1 MEDSVKPWREQQ
13 KGAFITQSLN
23 RQKEGGVPGI
33 WTFPC
38 VERAAWEVLR
48 PLGVWGSQPA
58 MTGQEGSL
66 RAKDLILTFLPPW
79 SLVNAPRPNA
89 WNHKEARGQGN
100 LLKESIHAFSL
111 SGQRG
116 SGGVN
121 QRHPALRG
129 NLFWQHRS
137 MVRNF
142 PERKNNLRFLFLFF
156 KCRYLDLL
164 PTRRRFWIIR
174 SGIGLMSVLLQQC
187 KVFSRYSLDHTVRN
201 SSLNIEWGSC
211 LRKLP
216 LGANFHVKVF
226 AENSWES
233 RHPVTWWSIELSIYL
248 WIKTLRI

>member
-1 MEDSVKPWREQQ
+1 MGFLESGHFLVWRGLPERCSGLWECEAANLHWLDR
-13 KGAFITQSLN
+13 KGAWGLKILSSHFSLLDLSLML
-23 RQKEGGVPGI
+23 PG
-33 WTFPC
+33 
-38 VERAAWEVLR
+38 
-48 PLGVWGSQPA
+48 
-58 MTGQEGSL
+58 
-66 RAKDLILTFLPPW
+66 
-79 SLVNAPRPNA
+79 PNA

-201 SSLNIEWGSC
+201 ISLNIEWGSC